1 MSDPEFDE
9 MLEKIMSSNNR
20 TGRIGFKV
28 PAGPS
33 IIELIEQEIKNAT
46 DGGYKAGLRAG
57 IDTIHNANASGRKPF
72 YALKTLYAEACAKGN
87 SEEVRGVRTVQFIF
101 ETPYKWRA
109 GERP

>member
-33 IIELIEQEIKNAT
+33 IIELIEKERDASKSWYREGLTAALDIIEEANRT
-46 DGGYKAGLRAG
+46 GG
-57 IDTIHNANASGRKPF
+57 KPF
-72 YALKTLYAEACAKGN
+72 YALKKGFGHAQALGN
-87 SEEVRGVRTVQFIF
+87 SDFTRGFKTAIFIF
-101 ETPYKWRA
+101 ETPYKWIA